1 MEDLA
6 VAWIRGADG
15 AGLPV
20 DYALYR
26 RRTRGDTGNG
36 RLLAKRRMNVFLRGF
51 WDDLKE
57 LLVFDRYLA
66 LAVAKG
72 IGILAF
78 IGIFLTGL
86 FVIGREFVT
95 YQQVQMVLVVLCFIV
110 YLSVPFLDAAELR
123 RKAWYRQ
130 ADEDKK

>member
-6 VAWIRGADG
+6 LAWILGVDG

-20 DYALYR
+20 EYALYR
-26 RRTRGDTGNG
+26 RRTRGDTRNG
-36 RLLAKRRMNVFLRGF
+36 WLVAKRTMNVFLGGF

-72 IGILAF
+72 VGIFAF
-78 IGIFLTGL
+78 IGVFLTGL
-86 FVIGREFVT
+86 FLIGREFVT
-95 YQQVQMVLVVLCFIV
+95 YQQVQMVLAVLCFIV
-110 YLSVPFLDAAELR
+110 YLSLPFLYAAELR
-123 RKAWYRQ
+123 RKAWYRE
-130 ADEDKK
+130 ADEDKQ